1 MRQMSLTALASCF
14 AMVTAMVL
22 TQDVAAAGAAHA
34 AASVPQIGVLGSS
47 QQWKDLPLRQRTALQ
62 PLAAQWNTLD
72 TTGKDKWLAVADR
85 YWSLPAA
92 EQKLIQARMTQWARL
107 QPRERGEAR
116 LRFQQTR
123 QLSAAERQE
132 KWAAYQAL
140 PEEQKRG
147 LARVAQ
153 RQAKPVILPDNV
165 PGPREA
171 QQAFAAKRVGHPSG
185 TVRKFNVV
193 PSSSPTTSPA
203 PVVVAPTLIKAG
215 AGATTNLVN
224 QRPHPPQF
232 QQSGMPKIT
241 ATKGFVDP
249 VTLLPKQGE
258 QGAAMASQPA
268 TAKPANS
275 GKR

>member
-1 MRQMSLTALASCF
+1 MRQMSHAALAFCF
-14 AMVTAMVL
+14 ALATTMVPTR
-22 TQDVAAAGAAHA
+22 DVMAAGAAHA
-34 AASVPQIGVLGSS
+34 AASVPQIGVMGSS
-47 QQWKDLPLRQRTALQ
+47 HSWKDLPLRQRTALQ

-72 TTGKDKWLAVADR
+72 ATGKDKWLAVADR
-85 YWSLPAA
+85 YWSLPST

-171 QQAFAAKRVGHPSG
+171 QQAFAAKRVSPPSG
-185 TVRKFNVV
+185 TARKSNVV
-193 PSSSPTTSPA
+193 PSSSPTTSPV
-203 PVVVAPTLIKAG
+203 PVAVAPTLIKAG
-215 AGATTNLVN
+215 AGATTHLVN

-232 QQSGMPKIT
+232 QQSGLPKIT

-268 TAKPANS
+268 SAKPGNG
-275 GKR
+275 GKH